1 MLNMLNARYFVVPN
15 GQGGTAVQRNVAAL
29 GNAWFVD
36 NYRLVDD
43 PNAEILALNDFD
55 PAQTALVNKEFAE
68 LLAGKDLTRDSNSV
82 IEPVH
87 QQPYNPDYL
96 QYKTKTSK
104 EQLAV
109 FSEIYYKPDWIAYI
123 DGERAEYIRV
133 NYVLRA
139 MVVPAGE
146 HTIEFRNEA
155 PLLNKLNKVAWAG
168 SAIFGI
174 IIIGSIAMVLYKG
187 RKKKLT
193 DK

>member
-1 MLNMLNARYFVVPN
+1 MLNARYFVVPN

-55 PAQTALVNKEFAE
+55 PAQTAIVNKEFAE

-96 QYKTKTSK
+96 QYKSKTTKD
-104 EQLAV
+104 QLAV

-139 MVVPAGE
+139 MVVQAGE

-155 PLLNKLNKVAWAG
+155 LLLHKLDKVAWAG

-174 IIIGSIAMVLYKG
+174 IILGSIAMVIYKG
-187 RKKKLT
+187 RKKKFA

>member
-1 MLNMLNARYFVVPN
+1 M
-15 GQGGTAVQRNVAAL
+15 
-29 GNAWFVD
+29 
-36 NYRLVDD
+36 
-43 PNAEILALNDFD
+43 
-55 PAQTALVNKEFAE
+55 
-68 LLAGKDLTRDSNSV
+68 
-82 IEPVH
+82 
-87 QQPYNPDYL
+87 
-96 QYKTKTSK
+96 
-104 EQLAV
+104 AV

-155 PLLNKLNKVAWAG
+155 PLLHKLDKVAWAG

-174 IIIGSIAMVLYKG
+174 IILGSIAMVIYKG
-187 RKKKLT
+187 RKKKFA